1 MLRSVVLALLLALAP
16 PAVAGETETVAG
28 RYAFV
33 PVAAGALRL
42 DTETGEVSLCVVG
55 NGATVCT
62 RVSENIRLTV
72 GERAKLEA
80 KIADL
85 GAHVSALDA
94 RVAALEARER
104 EAVDSAD
111 EAAMDRVKVLAA
123 QMMRHFVGAVRAVK
137 DDIGGDEL

>member
-1 MLRSVVLALLLALAP
+1 MPRFVFLALLLALAP
-16 PAVAGETETVAG
+16 PAVAGETESATG

-33 PVAAGALRL
+33 AVAAGALRL

-55 NGATVCT
+55 DGATICT
-62 RVSENIRLTV
+62 RVSENIRLTI

-80 KIADL
+80 KIAEL

-94 RVAALEARER
+94 RVDALEARER

-111 EAAMDRVKVLAA
+111 EAAMNRVKTLAA

-137 DDIGGDEL
+137 DDIEGNEL